1 MQRANRRRQ
10 RSRSGRGG
18 RIPGGER
25 AVDAYSR
32 LQVHFTGKRLDGTLF
47 TSTIEDGVP
56 LTFILGQGTKSRCPA
71 NIPAN
76 LPPNQALQFD
86 VELISLI
93 TITDILD
100 NEGILKKDYQ
110 AWMNYNACL
119 EDGMSVSMSEGV
131 EFNLAEGFFCPA
143 FARAVETMTEGEEV
157 VPIVKPEYGF
167 GERGRPS
174 IGDEAAVPPDAT
186 LYVYLQLMS
195 WKTVRHIGQNG
206 TILKKT
212 LRRGNLE
219 GQHTENQAVVG
230 VRLIG
235 KLHDGAVFD
244 QRGHQGDEP
253 FEFVVDE
260 EQVSDG
266 LEEAVLTMWEGEVS
280 LFTIPPQCLQDQHVV
295 VPPGSSVTYEIE
307 LLSCKC
313 DKHPWLM
320 SQAES
325 VEAAVEKE
333 KEECATQLQRF
344 EQAYH
349 RYREVLEYDPG
360 NVKAQEMS
368 GQAFP
373 EASLVIDTAAMHR
386 GLEPFRPKEQHS
398 IGWTTT
404 TGAISSMRLKQG
416 HKYRGGMIFV
426 PPIARPGAN
435 VPTSRSPATQAT
447 RVVNTNRVTTNI
459 ENQINSGTTRKSLG
473 SCFRSAAGAPLQ
485 PDLRHRPGSAAG
497 APLQPNLRHRP
508 GSAAVAPLSLSEG
521 ATAAAAEVVTPETK
535 EVRAKASVDEA
546 VTLATVVSKD
556 VSFREESNFLDN
568 LKDGERKVLAE
579 LRAKVEEAIVEGKL
593 FDDGKVEAKKKA
605 TTIPTTTTAR
615 HSRRSSLTC
624 YLDGADREGH
634 PVIEVS
640 NGNAG
645 PGRDSASLVGWKHG
659 EVGLRSGEHDD
670 EGGDDDGD
678 GQPRAGKIVAAEPRH
693 VPVAPHPAV
702 ARHVLVQPRE
712 HLRVVVHRVD
722 VAQAVEE
729 PRRLLVVVQ
738 QVLHHAAPPEQL
750 DIVRRHDELAH
761 QRHVAAQEPGHLA
774 ALALLERDQM
784 EKVVDVPVAGRPL
797 DWLLIADI
805 HDGEKVEEGLPCAL
819 HAGDGFIEPL
829 DDEEGDLV
837 LHQEQV
843 GGDQR
848 EALAD
853 IAERVSRLLG
863 VPLEEELKDTR
874 RPDIEGIGVRW
885 YEDLRD
891 TTSSR
896 QKTKIILI
904 QAP

>member
-1 MQRANRRRQ
+1 MAVSSMQA
-10 RSRSGRGG
+10 GEKAVFT
-18 RIPGGER
+18 IPPEL
-25 AVDAYSR
+25 A
-32 LQVHFTGKRLDGTLF
+32 
-47 TSTIEDGVP
+47 
-56 LTFILGQGTKSRCPA
+56 GTKSRCPA
-71 NIPAN
+71 DIPAN

-100 NEGILKKDYQ
+100 NEGILKKTMKRGVGNDKPCDLDEVLV
-110 AWMNYNACL
+110 NYNACL

-157 VPIVKPEYGF
+157 VLIVKLEYGF

-307 LLSCKC
+307 LVSVVN

-333 KEECATQLQRF
+333 KEDRSYSRAFDEEDIDGEIKQMLISFAFKAAECATQLQRF

-459 ENQINSGTTRKSLG
+459 ENQINSGTTRKSL
-473 SCFRSAAGAPLQ
+473 
-485 PDLRHRPGSAAG
+485 
-497 APLQPNLRHRP
+497 
-508 GSAAVAPLSLSEG
+508 
-521 ATAAAAEVVTPETK
+521 AAAAEVVAPETK

-546 VTLATVVSKD
+546 VTLATVVSKN

-568 LKDGERKVLAE
+568 LKDGERKALAE

-593 FDDGKVEAKKKA
+593 FDDGKVEARKKA

-624 YLDGADREGH
+624 ATSTARTGRATRCATMRSACSLTTPCNGRGRSSARAAGGGAAHERRAAGE
-634 PVIEVS
+634 ELRTSSSSS
-640 NGNAG
+640 NSSPSPSSSATAPLRAAG
-645 PGRDSASLVGWKHG
+645 SASHRLAGLRAAPATALQRRRDSAIGM
-659 EVGLRSGEHDD
+659 R
-670 EGGDDDGD
+670 EG
-678 GQPRAGKIVAAEPRH
+678 
-693 VPVAPHPAV
+693 
-702 ARHVLVQPRE
+702 
-712 HLRVVVHRVD
+712 
-722 VAQAVEE
+722 
-729 PRRLLVVVQ
+729 RRW
-738 QVLHHAAPPEQL
+738 
-750 DIVRRHDELAH
+750 R
-761 QRHVAAQEPGHLA
+761 
-774 ALALLERDQM
+774 
-784 EKVVDVPVAGRPL
+784 
-797 DWLLIADI
+797 
-805 HDGEKVEEGLPCAL
+805 
-819 HAGDGFIEPL
+819 
-829 DDEEGDLV
+829 
-837 LHQEQV
+837 
-843 GGDQR
+843 
-848 EALAD
+848 
-853 IAERVSRLLG
+853 
-863 VPLEEELKDTR
+863 
-874 RPDIEGIGVRW
+874 
-885 YEDLRD
+885 
-891 TTSSR
+891 
-896 QKTKIILI
+896 
-904 QAP
+904 

>member
-1 MQRANRRRQ
+1 MVEIRHSMAVSSMQA
-10 RSRSGRGG
+10 GEKAVFT
-18 RIPGGER
+18 IPPEL
-25 AVDAYSR
+25 A
-32 LQVHFTGKRLDGTLF
+32 
-47 TSTIEDGVP
+47 
-56 LTFILGQGTKSRCPA
+56 GTKSRCPA
-71 NIPAN
+71 DIPAN

-100 NEGILKKDYQ
+100 NEGILKKTIKRGVGNDKPCDLDEVLV
-110 AWMNYNACL
+110 NYNACL

-157 VPIVKPEYGF
+157 VLIVKPEW
-167 GERGRPS
+167 
-174 IGDEAAVPPDAT
+174 DEAAVPPDAT

-307 LLSCKC
+307 LVSVVNARQIILSCFRRGDIDGEIKQMLISFAF
-313 DKHPWLM
+313 K
-320 SQAES
+320 
-325 VEAAVEKE
+325 AA
-333 KEECATQLQRF
+333 ECATQLQRF

-360 NVKAQEMS
+360 NVEAQEMS

-404 TGAISSMRLKQG
+404 TSAISSMRLKQG

-447 RVVNTNRVTTNI
+447 R
-459 ENQINSGTTRKSLG
+459 
-473 SCFRSAAGAPLQ
+473 
-485 PDLRHRPGSAAG
+485 PD
-497 APLQPNLRHRP
+497 LRHRP

-521 ATAAAAEVVTPETK
+521 ATATTAEVVAPETK

-546 VTLATVVSKD
+546 VTLATVVSKN
-556 VSFREESNFLDN
+556 VPFREESNFLDN
-568 LKDGERKVLAE
+568 LKDGERKALAE

-624 YLDGADREGH
+624 ATSTARTGRATR
-634 PVIEVS
+634 IEVS

-645 PGRDSASLVGWKHG
+645 PGWDSASLVEWKQG

-678 GQPRAGKIVAAEPRH
+678 GRSRAGKIVAAEPRH
-693 VPVAPHPAV
+693 VPVAPRPAV

-712 HLRVVVHRVD
+712 RLRVVVHRVD

-750 DIVRRHDELAH
+750 DIARRHDELAH

-797 DWLLIADI
+797 DWLLVADI
-805 HDGEKVEEGLPCAL
+805 HDGEKVEEGLPGAL
-819 HAGDGFIEPL
+819 HAGDGFVEPL
-829 DDEEGDLV
+829 DDEEWDLV

-848 EALAD
+848 EAPAD
-853 IAERVSRLLG
+853 VAERVSRLLG
-863 VPLEEELKDTR
+863 VPLEEELEDTR

-885 YEDLRD
+885 YEDLRN

-896 QKTKIILI
+896 QKTKTILI
-904 QAP
+904 QSP